1 METYRELKQ
10 RQQEEFNAFPCGFAF
25 SEKQLNEEMKRL
37 NVNGLNE
44 LVSIG
49 GGGFIRKVDK
59 QDFLEMIKRF
69 SRELKHLQEY
79 DDEVIEMFKYEMANH
94 DYQIT
99 MDEEEIFEAC
109 DLDYQ
114 TADERMV
121 YLFKN
126 AENSYL
132 ENNSRFYF

>member
-1 METYRELKQ
+1 
-10 RQQEEFNAFPCGFAF
+10 
-25 SEKQLNEEMKRL
+25 
-37 NVNGLNE
+37 
-44 LVSIG
+44 
-49 GGGFIRKVDK
+49 
-59 QDFLEMIKRF
+59 MIKRF

-94 DYQIT
+94 EYQIT
-99 MDEEEIFEAC
+99 MDEEEIFEAY